1 MLVAAVT
8 LLAASAIHFGLSLP
22 LGPVTLHDP
31 FAGAAIPEAVLG
43 VVLMV
48 GAGFV
53 LSGWSGRWTA
63 ALATALFTLLVTL
76 YGLSITVSG
85 GRTGDVAYHL
95 VLLSMLVILVG
106 LLLSPAGKRALRA

>member
-1 MLVAAVT
+1 VA
-8 LLAASAIHFGLSLP
+8 
-22 LGPVTLHDP
+22 
-31 FAGAAIPEAVLG
+31 
-43 VVLMV
+43 
-48 GAGFV
+48 
-53 LSGWSGRWTA
+53 A

-106 LLLSPAGKRALRA
+106 LLLSPPGRRALRA